1 MMNKKIVIFEVEGGS
16 DKWINGLRKDTM
28 PIVRA
33 FENLGWVCEV
43 LYFRDEWKD
52 EIYEYTKANFSG
64 FISRINPGNL
74 PFGEDLYFETLRKLS
89 ETGIVAIS
97 HPDEMLKLGAKDILI
112 KLKNT
117 AFATRDTYG
126 YNSVKEFRKRFPFS
140 LAQKQRVLKQ
150 NRGSTGVGI
159 WKVEIHDDT
168 KTFENEPLPL
178 DTLVQCTE
186 ARDNHMEI
194 HTLDDFMKLCEK
206 YMVENNSMLIDMPY
220 LERISE
226 GELRLLLIADK
237 PMAVIHKKPSIS
249 LDAFSATMFSG
260 AIYTIFQPAV
270 FPDLIRFFEDNAPQI
285 IKYAKLKNYP
295 ILWTADFI
303 LDFDEKQN
311 DKYVLSEINCSCV
324 GIPEKLIGEIENS
337 FAREVIQRIESN
349 FACKIKSN

>member
-1 MMNKKIVIFEVEGGS
+1 MIKKKIVIFEVEGGS

-33 FENLGWVCEV
+33 FENLGWICEV

-74 PFGEDLYFETLRKLS
+74 PYGEELYFETLRKLS
-89 ETGIVAIS
+89 EIGVVAIS

-117 AFATRDTYG
+117 AFAARDTYG
-126 YNSVKEFRKRFPFS
+126 YHSIKEFRNRFPFS

-159 WKVEIHDDT
+159 WKVEIYDDT

-186 ARDNHMEI
+186 AQDNHMEI
-194 HTLDDFMKLCEK
+194 HTLDDFMMLCEK

-226 GELRLLLIADK
+226 GELRLLLIGEK

-249 LDAFSATMFSG
+249 EDAFSATMFSG
-260 AIYTIFQPAV
+260 AKYTIFQPEV
-270 FPDLIRFFEDNAPQI
+270 YPDLIRFFEANALQI
-285 IKYAKLKNYP
+285 IKYAKLKSFP
-295 ILWTADFI
+295 MLWTADFI
-303 LDFDEKQN
+303 LDFDEQKK

-324 GIPEKLIGEIENS
+324 GIPEKLIGEFENS
-337 FAREVIQRIESN
+337 FAREVIERIESN
-349 FACKIKSN
+349 FTLKIK